1 MVRRSHKFQAL
12 IGRITAR
19 RGHAVVGVSGKV
31 VTALNEEPVLSAMR
45 WRDAWRTWMRRLVVK
60 VLKNETILVVAS
72 VLALISCFIVPPD
85 KEYLGYI
92 HASTISQLIC
102 LMIVVCGFQR
112 IGVFRI
118 IGSRLLEHVGSLRGL
133 VVTLVALTYF
143 SAMLI
148 TNDVALVTFVPF
160 AVAVLLMAD
169 MGERTILVVT
179 LMTIGANVGSMLT
192 PIGNAHNLYLK
203 ALTGMPA
210 GEMMGIMAPYSVSAA
225 ILLLIVIYFAF
236 PKLPVSELNNLETGV
251 LAPERSK
258 HQPDEIRITG
268 YGAGYGGWRTV
279 VYALLFIVCLL
290 AVSDFIPL
298 WVMCVIV
305 VATFLF
311 TDRRVFRYV
320 DWGLP
325 LTFCMFF
332 IFIGNMKR
340 VPEFYQLAQSLV
352 GGHPLEVAVV
362 SSQVISNVPTTLLLS
377 GFCDQWRP
385 LIIGT
390 NLGGMG
396 TLIASMASLISYKNV
411 VRQYPDRK
419 GRYLAVYSAVN
430 VLFLIVLVG
439 LSWIIE

>member
-1 MVRRSHKFQAL
+1 MRLAL
-12 IGRITAR
+12 KIA
-19 RGHAVVGVSGKV
+19 
-31 VTALNEEPVLSAMR
+31 
-45 WRDAWRTWMRRLVVK
+45 
-60 VLKNETILVVAS
+60 KNETILIVAA

-85 KEYLGYI
+85 AGYKDYI

-118 IGSRLLEHVGSLRGL
+118 IGSRLLQRVSTARGL
-133 VVTLVALTYF
+133 VITLVALTYF
-143 SAMLI
+143 SAMLV

-160 AVAVLLMAD
+160 AVAVLIMAG
-169 MGERTILVVT
+169 MEEKTILVAT

-210 GEMMGIMAPYSVSAA
+210 AEMIGIMAPYSGLAVVML
-225 ILLLIVIYFAF
+225 IIVISVMFDSQ
-236 PKLPVSELNNLETGV
+236 PVSELDDLEKGV

-268 YGAGYGGWRTV
+268 YGAGYGGWRTI
-279 VYALLFIVCLL
+279 VYVLLFGVCLL
-290 AVSDFIPL
+290 AVSDIIPL

-305 VATFLF
+305 IVTFLF

-340 VPEFYQLAQSLV
+340 VPEFYELAQSLV
-352 GGHPLEVAVV
+352 GGHPLEVAVA
-362 SSQVISNVPTTLLLS
+362 SSQVISNVPTTILLS
-377 GFCDQWRP
+377 GFCDQWP
-385 LIIGT
+385 ELIIGT

-411 VRQYPDRK
+411 VRQYPDKK

-430 VLFLIVLVG
+430 ALFLIVLVG